1 MFTLIKPVRG
11 TNQGPEPIIPDGHDS
26 VRGKARSLPTGR
38 TQNSFCFKT
47 SSLLRRAEGSQLL
60 ELALSLPIMLVLMVG
75 LVDFGQAWNL
85 KQKLA
90 NAVREGTRIGASA
103 PSFEATSCGIPL
115 ASSPCSVQAAAD
127 TVKRY
132 MVNAG
137 LDASCITP
145 NSPSSSDSTTSRWT
159 YSCGN
164 GVSMSITRPYVFAA
178 TGGAKVMGTQVS
190 LTYPYTWSVNHILGL
205 SGDDNS
211 LTLPST
217 ISTSSAMPNLN

>member
-1 MFTLIKPVRG
+1 MFSLIRAMRI
-11 TNQGPEPIIPDGHDS
+11 NEGPEPIIPDGHDITGRRVLS
-26 VRGKARSLPTGR
+26 FPTGR
-38 TQNSFCFKT
+38 TANRSCFKAF
-47 SSLLRRAEGSQLL
+47 SLLKRTEGSQLL
-60 ELALSLPIMLVLMVG
+60 ELALSLPIMLFLMIGV
-75 LVDFGQAWNL
+75 VDFGQAWNL

-90 NAVREGTRIGASA
+90 DAAREGTRIGASA
-103 PSFEATSCGIPL
+103 PSFEATSCAIPL

-145 NSPSSSDSTTSRWT
+145 NSPSSSDSTTSTWT

-178 TGGAKVMGTQVS
+178 TGGAKVMGTQVR

-205 SGDDNS
+205 SGDDNN

>member
-103 PSFEATSCGIPL
+103 PSFEATSCAIPQ

-127 TVKRY
+127 TVKQY
-132 MVNAG
+132 LVNAG

-145 NSPSSSDSTTSRWT
+145 NSPSGSNSTTSTWT
-159 YSCGN
+159 YTCGS
-164 GVSMSITRPYVFAA
+164 GLSMSISRPFIFTVSA
-178 TGGAKVMGTQVS
+178 GAVVMGTQVG
-190 LTYPYTWSVNHILGL
+190 LTYPYTWSLNHVIGLLAGSTIL
-205 SGDDNS
+205 
-211 LTLPST
+211 LPST
-217 ISTSSAMPNLN
+217 ISTTSVMPNLN